1 MILKFDL
8 KLVVV
13 DLMSHCRMWSK
24 LNCFITSIVNWDIS
38 ETQRKLYQIFY
49 KGFNVKI
56 KIKNKKFPTMFH
68 KILMEKRICINEFA
82 SRILF

>member
-13 DLMSHCRMWSK
+13 DLMSHCWMWSK
-24 LNCFITSIVNWDIS
+24 LNCFITGVVNWDIS
-38 ETQRKLYQIFY
+38 EKQRKLCPIFY

-56 KIKNKKFPTMFH
+56 KKIKKNKKFVPPCF
-68 KILMEKRICINEFA
+68 IRF
-82 SRILF
+82 